1 MNRENN
7 PEGKSI
13 DREEKDLC
21 PNCGSCNTE
30 RVNDNYTFT
39 YGAGDDAVDLSA
51 TVPIIKCGDCGQG
64 FLDHIAEDICH
75 EAVCRH
81 LGVMTPSQIK
91 DLRNLYGLTQAQFAE
106 ITKLGEATLSR
117 WERGAVVQNE
127 AYDNYLCLL
136 RLPINF
142 ERIRNRGRGE
152 EGEKPKPFTQVA
164 KFREIEATEAIKE
177 KQRNFKLI
185 AVA

>member
-7 PEGKSI
+7 TEGKSV

-21 PNCGSCNTE
+21 PNCGSYNTE

-51 TVPIIKCGDCGQG
+51 TVPIIKCSDCGQG

-75 EAVCRH
+75 EAICRY

-91 DLRNLYGLTQAQFAE
+91 DLRDLYGLTQAQFAE

-127 AYDNYLCLL
+127 AYDNYLYLL
-136 RLPINF
+136 SLPINF
-142 ERIRNRGRGE
+142 ERIRHRRIGE
-152 EGEKPKPFTQVA
+152 EEEKPEPSIRVT
-164 KFREIEATEAIKE
+164 KFREIKITEEIKE
-177 KQRNFKLI
+177 KQKIFKLI
-185 AVA
+185 A